1 MEQGNG
7 SILLANF
14 RTRVPTIPLFLRS
27 KECKI
32 IEVHTGFNKSLYFSP
47 WWQRILQLLYY
58 EMLPKNPFV
67 ISAIL
72 PKNLEIPDHLERV
85 VIVSWQILFVIL
97 IMFDS
102 LRTQKDTCK
111 SFSHFWIS
119 PASLIRTEI
128 MDSVSAEKTRNGFF
142 KFHLQLSGP

>member
-1 MEQGNG
+1 MEQGNRN
-7 SILLANF
+7 ILLANF

-27 KECKI
+27 KKCKI
-32 IEVHTGFNKSLYFSP
+32 TEVHTGFNKSLYFSP

-58 EMLPKNPFV
+58 EMLAKNPFV

-102 LRTQKDTCK
+102 LRTQKDTC
-111 SFSHFWIS
+111 FSRSWRS
-119 PASLIRTEI
+119 PASPIRTEI